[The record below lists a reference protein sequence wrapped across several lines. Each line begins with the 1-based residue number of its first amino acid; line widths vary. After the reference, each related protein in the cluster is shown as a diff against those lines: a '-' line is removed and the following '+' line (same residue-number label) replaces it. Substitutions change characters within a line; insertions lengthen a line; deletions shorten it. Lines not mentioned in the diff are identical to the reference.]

1 MAQNDIPWR
10 LGGIPSQ
17 YEDGFAKLRRLN
29 DEQARELSAVLGE
42 VPPTMDYSAMTSAL
56 TRKISTIPQN
66 DMADIVFALLPLSTL
81 QADLDTSASNVAESI
96 SQMMEGSNSEKL
108 RLPSEERE
116 RFEKFL
122 VELLNS
128 SSLEVAGKARSLQLE
143 DEHVF
148 QDARIVTDIRPVFGA
163 TPKDPPGGAVI
174 VHTLKLSYLDDSQ
187 FKDFFLAMDAR
198 DIRILRDL
206 LERADSKA
214 ESLRTILE
222 NAGVPHVGVREG

>member
-1 MAQNDIPWR
+1 MAQNDTPWR

-17 YEDGFAKLRRLN
+17 YEDGFAKLRLLN
-29 DEQARELSAVLGE
+29 DEQARELSAALGE

-66 DMADIVFALLPLSTL
+66 DTADIVFALLHLSTL

-128 SSLEVAGKARSLQLE
+128 SSLEIAGKARSLQLE

-214 ESLRTILE
+214 ESLRTILKD
-222 NAGVPHVGVREG
+222 AGVPHVGVREG